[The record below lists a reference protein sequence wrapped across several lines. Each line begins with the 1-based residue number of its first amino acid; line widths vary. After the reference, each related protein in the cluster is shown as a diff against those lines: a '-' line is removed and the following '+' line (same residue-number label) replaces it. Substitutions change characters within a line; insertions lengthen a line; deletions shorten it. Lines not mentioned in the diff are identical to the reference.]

1 MNKNGNGIPKR
12 GHMIGRKGFAKISA
26 VEGIRFTAAM
36 EADFRAFEK
45 KGLPA
50 SERRKILAAKYGKT
64 R

>member
-1 MNKNGNGIPKR
+1 
-12 GHMIGRKGFAKISA
+12 MIGRKGFAKISA

-50 SERRKILAAKYGKT
+50 SERRKILAAKYG
-64 R
+64 RAR

>member
-1 MNKNGNGIPKR
+1 MNKNGNGTPK
-12 GHMIGRKGFAKISA
+12 GDHMIGRKGFAKICA
-26 VEGIRFTAAM
+26 VEGIRITAAM

-50 SERRKILAAKYGKT
+50 SERRKILAAKYGKA